1 MNLFA
6 TAKQKV
12 EKKPKNEKI
21 SVRIEKISNDLT
33 RLAELQEK
41 IDAMTA
47 EAKLLSENVRSVGVE
62 TFVDL
67 YDKNKKYPGSFN
79 VEAGKAS
86 MMFIPVDRYI
96 KIDHVRAQ
104 ELIDKYGEDSVSE
117 KTTYIMSTDLV
128 DKYGEIISD
137 LIIKSKKIAEE
148 DKAKLISANTDF
160 SVASGMIQRL
170 EDYST
175 HKMEIIEDIKPIFQL
190 KNVKVE
196 E

>member
-79 VEAGKAS
+79 VEA
-86 MMFIPVDRYI
+86 
-96 KIDHVRAQ
+96 
-104 ELIDKYGEDSVSE
+104 
-117 KTTYIMSTDLV
+117 
-128 DKYGEIISD
+128 
-137 LIIKSKKIAEE
+137 
-148 DKAKLISANTDF
+148 
-160 SVASGMIQRL
+160 
-170 EDYST
+170 
-175 HKMEIIEDIKPIFQL
+175 
-190 KNVKVE
+190 
-196 E
+196 

>member
-1 MNLFA
+1 
-6 TAKQKV
+6 
-12 EKKPKNEKI
+12 
-21 SVRIEKISNDLT
+21 
-33 RLAELQEK
+33 
-41 IDAMTA
+41 
-47 EAKLLSENVRSVGVE
+47 
-62 TFVDL
+62 
-67 YDKNKKYPGSFN
+67 
-79 VEAGKAS
+79 

-117 KTTYIMSTDLV
+117 KTTYIMSTELV

-137 LIIKSKKIAEE
+137 LIVKSKKIAEE